1 MRGPKVANSKH
12 DHFVRVA
19 LAVLAVVTA
28 LIATGY
34 IAVWRLPLANSG

>member
-19 LAVLAVVTA
+19 LAVLAVVAA
-28 LIATGY
+28 LIATTYCCLGT
-34 IAVWRLPLANSG
+34 AVGE